1 MQINGGQ
8 NAIVEG
14 LIHLPSR
21 DVKWNGN
28 SGVDSD
34 SLTLVLNSLEV
45 TGTTTWRIAPFETLG
60 ITAVGSGGTT
70 EQVITSIKLT
80 AN

>member
-1 MQINGGQ
+1 MHINGGQ
-8 NAIVEG
+8 NAIVKG
-14 LIHLPSR
+14 LIYLPSR
-21 DVKWNGN
+21 DMKWNGN

-45 TGTTTWRIAPFETLG
+45 TGTTSWRIAPFETFG

-80 AN
+80 SD